1 MLGVWVL
8 AGGFRV
14 GPDLVWFAACV
25 QHHGACEIG
34 VVVLAV
40 DVHHGAI
47 LAQDKNCCRIER
59 AFIEALRFS
68 FCTFIVSFAP
78 WLALLKS

>member
-14 GPDLVWFAACV
+14 EPDLVWFAVYV

-34 VVVLAV
+34 VVVLAS
-40 DVHHGAI
+40 DVHHGAFWA
-47 LAQDKNCCRIER
+47 LAGDLMFE
-59 AFIEALRFS
+59 
-68 FCTFIVSFAP
+68 P
-78 WLALLKS
+78 